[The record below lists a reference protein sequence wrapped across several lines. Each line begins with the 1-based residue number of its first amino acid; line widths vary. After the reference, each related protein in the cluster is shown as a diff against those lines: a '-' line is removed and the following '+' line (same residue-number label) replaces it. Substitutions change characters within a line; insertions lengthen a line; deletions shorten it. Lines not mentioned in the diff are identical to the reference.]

1 MDDRTLTPD
10 DLEKL
15 LFHADRIGL
24 VSYVSGMT
32 PGWMPAMRGI
42 TYTEAIEAFTHFR
55 DNGPPGTALFIRPHD
70 VRKRVLSK
78 RSPIPYHLECRDHP
92 GQYAYE
98 CRDCKRQIEASPPS
112 AKVIED
118 VKALAR
124 KAHIN
129 ARTRDADRAAALQ
142 ARADESARRAQEKLE
157 KRRQLAA
164 YRAKEDA

>member
-42 TYTEAIEAFTHFR
+42 TYTEAVEAFAHFR

-78 RSPIPYHLECRDHP
+78 RSPIPYHLECQDHP

-98 CRDCKRQIEASPPS
+98 CRDCKRMIEPPS
-112 AKVIED
+112 TKVIED

-129 ARTRDADRAAALQ
+129 ARTRDQDRAAALQ
-142 ARADESARRAQEKLE
+142 ARADESARRAAEKLE

-164 YRAKEDA
+164 YRSKEDA